1 MEFGILGPV
10 EVGDHGGQLRIG
22 GAQRVAIVARLLLG
36 RGDQVAVDQL
46 VEDLWP
52 GRTDPAVRATLQSHV
67 SQLRKVMGADRLV
80 GTRWGYALRVD
91 PGELDADRFEI
102 ALGTA
107 RSAHL
112 AGDVARASASID
124 AALAL
129 WRGRV
134 LADVVEHPW
143 TQAEASRLDE
153 LRAEAIE
160 LAVQCRL
167 DRGDAAGGVTSAE
180 AAVAEFP
187 FRESLWAQL
196 LLALYRSGRQA
207 EALRAFQRVRHLL
220 ADELGIEPSAPLVA
234 LEDAI
239 LFQKPELDWTPT
251 DPRPALRRRPARA
264 TRLARASR
272 GPLVGRGTELAA
284 LASALPSVEAGLKIV
299 VLRGEPGVGKTRLAA
314 AAARLANDA
323 GVTVVH
329 GWWIESPPYPR
340 QAFVEIVSALD
351 PGASAKVFA
360 SAASTLAPELR
371 SYEID
376 AAVADVVAEA
386 ADRCPVL
393 MVLDDAHWADP
404 SSVAV
409 VDHLVDRLADLPVT
423 LLFTLRPTEA
433 VVAADAMVTALLRDP
448 AALLMDVHG
457 LTVEGVAELA
467 AALTPRHDEVE
478 ASLAQRLLARSG
490 GNPLL
495 VCELVR
501 SAGGR
506 LDQLDSGVSTT
517 LRDVVTRQLEQLSAT
532 AHDVLAAAA
541 VAGAEFD
548 ADVVGLAIGCDDDDL
563 WRAVAHLRAAGLVVE
578 VGGRPGRF
586 SFAHDLVREV
596 LDTELGGGRQPQ
608 LHRRLA
614 RALEDR
620 GDGAA
625 ADLARHWLAAARPD
639 DLWRALDAAARA
651 GEEATAAAAPAEAA
665 AWFQRGVDLLD
676 ALPGSDEVRR
686 CDFLIRLGRAQLET
700 GDPAH
705 WTALRDA
712 AALAERIGDAER
724 LAHAA
729 LAGFRGMVATV
740 FRVDDER
747 VAVLERAIVALGDA
761 PLRADLQARLFAT
774 LAAELMYGDAARRRE
789 AADQALARAM
799 STGNDA
805 VILDVLLRRMDAV
818 WAPDRLPSLLDETAE
833 VVRLAEAC
841 GGPAERF
848 WAYEQR
854 MLVLVSFGR
863 LDEADEAMAAY
874 EAIAFRLRQP
884 GLQALVEYQRS
895 WRACLAGDTA
905 AAERHAV
912 QSFHI
917 AQGIT
922 RDAFALASA
931 QIFHI
936 RWQQGRLEEL
946 VAAGEAIIDDVSTF
960 AAGVSLIFVSAGE
973 AERAEALLAD
983 ACQSGF
989 GSLALMVDLTN
1000 LVLWAETAVRLGYAA
1015 AAPPLL
1021 ERLLPFA
1028 HQVAFDGGC
1037 VWGSVAHTVGT
1048 LLLLADD
1055 ADAAEPFLAQAMAVH
1070 EALGAPF
1077 LIARTALALADVITR
1092 RNTGDARA
1100 RSLRRRALAFAG
1112 DHGYTE
1118 LLAEATS

>member
-1 MEFGILGPV
+1 
-10 EVGDHGGQLRIG
+10 
-22 GAQRVAIVARLLLG
+22 
-36 RGDQVAVDQL
+36 
-46 VEDLWP
+46 
-52 GRTDPAVRATLQSHV
+52 
-67 SQLRKVMGADRLV
+67 
-80 GTRWGYALRVD
+80 
-91 PGELDADRFEI
+91 
-102 ALGTA
+102 
-107 RSAHL
+107 
-112 AGDVARASASID
+112 
-124 AALAL
+124 
-129 WRGRV
+129 
-134 LADVVEHPW
+134 
-143 TQAEASRLDE
+143 
-153 LRAEAIE
+153 
-160 LAVQCRL
+160 
-167 DRGDAAGGVTSAE
+167 
-180 AAVAEFP
+180 
-187 FRESLWAQL
+187 
-196 LLALYRSGRQA
+196 
-207 EALRAFQRVRHLL
+207 
-220 ADELGIEPSAPLVA
+220 
-234 LEDAI
+234 
-239 LFQKPELDWTPT
+239 
-251 DPRPALRRRPARA
+251 
-264 TRLARASR
+264 
-272 GPLVGRGTELAA
+272 
-284 LASALPSVEAGLKIV
+284 
-299 VLRGEPGVGKTRLAA
+299 
-314 AAARLANDA
+314 
-323 GVTVVH
+323 
-329 GWWIESPPYPR
+329 R

-351 PGASAKVFA
+351 PGASAEVFA

-409 VDHLVDRLADLPVT
+409 VDHLVDRLAELRVT

-433 VVAADAMVTALLRDP
+433 VVPADGMVAALLRDP
-448 AALLMDVHG
+448 AALLMDVRG

-478 ASLAQRLLARSG
+478 AAIAQRLHARTG
-490 GNPLL
+490 GNALL
-495 VCELVR
+495 VSELVR

-506 LDQLDSGVSTT
+506 LDQLGSGVSTT
-517 LRDVVTRQLEQLSAT
+517 LRDVVTRQLEQLSAP
-532 AHDVLAAAA
+532 ARDFLAAAA
-541 VAGAEFD
+541 VAGGEFD

-563 WRAVAHLRAAGLVVE
+563 WRAVAHLRAVGLVVE

-596 LDTELGGGRQPQ
+596 LETELGGGRQPQ

-639 DLWRALDAAARA
+639 DLWRALDAAERA
-651 GEEATAAAAPAEAA
+651 GVEATAAAAPAEAA
-665 AWFQRGVDLLD
+665 AWFQRGIDLLD
-676 ALPGSDEVRR
+676 ALPGSDEARR

-700 GDPAH
+700 GNPAH

-729 LAGFRGMVATV
+729 LAGFRGMVATI
-740 FRVDDER
+740 FRVDDAR
-747 VAVLERAIVALGDA
+747 VALLERAIVALGDA
-761 PLRADLQARLFAT
+761 PRRADLQARLFAT

-789 AADQALARAM
+789 AADQALARAI

-818 WAPDRLPSLLDETAE
+818 WAPDRLSSLLDETAE

-848 WAYEQR
+848 WAYDHR
-854 MLVLVSFGR
+854 LLVLVSFGR
-863 LDEADEAMAAY
+863 LDEADEVMAAY
-874 EAIAFRLRQP
+874 EAIASRLRQP

-905 AAERHAV
+905 EAERHAV

-917 AQGIT
+917 RQGIT
-922 RDAFALASA
+922 GDAFALASA
-931 QIFHI
+931 QVFHI
-936 RWQQGRLEEL
+936 RWQQGRLAEL
-946 VAAGEAIIDDVSTF
+946 VAAGEAILDDVSTF
-960 AAGVSLIFVSAGE
+960 AAGVSLIFASAGE

-989 GSLALMVDLTN
+989 GPLALMLDLTN
-1000 LVLWAETAVRLGYAA
+1000 VVLWAETAVRLGYTAA
-1015 AAPPLL
+1015 AAPLL
-1021 ERLLPFA
+1021 EQLLPLA
-1028 HQVAFDGGC
+1028 DRVAFDGGC
-1037 VWGSVAHTVGT
+1037 VWGSVAHTVGA
-1048 LLLLADD
+1048 LLLLAGD
-1055 ADAAEPFLAQAMAVH
+1055 ADAAEPFLAQAMAAH

-1077 LIARTALALADVITR
+1077 LIARSALALADVITR
-1092 RNTGDARA
+1092 RNTDDARA
-1100 RSLRRRALAFAG
+1100 RSLRRRALALAR